1 MGKGIELG
9 PSSMSF
15 LVCESICILFYGLFT
30 DYGEKTSPLTTAD
43 EDKEIN
49 KYLHAKYP
57 LF

>member
-1 MGKGIELG
+1 
-9 PSSMSF
+9 MSF

-49 KYLHAKYP
+49 KYLNAKYP